1 MAEIERAKEK
11 GQDVK
16 ELKFNV
22 IIQHK
27 EPITL
32 PGQMKKKE
40 ALEKLE
46 ALAAKKQTSIIS
58 NFQIKQLRAIRKFK
72 LLPLANPIFCGI
84 N

>member
-27 EPITL
+27 ERITL

-40 ALEKLE
+40 ALE
-46 ALAAKKQTSIIS
+46 
-58 NFQIKQLRAIRKFK
+58 IKQLGAIRKFK
-72 LLPLANPIFCGI
+72 LLPLANFIFCGI

>member
-32 PGQMKKKE
+32 RGKNTLKKSSD
-40 ALEKLE
+40 
-46 ALAAKKQTSIIS
+46 QVW
-58 NFQIKQLRAIRKFK
+58 
-72 LLPLANPIFCGI
+72 
-84 N
+84 